1 MPFLPTPRDV
11 VSVHRATTE
20 LEAQIIHD
28 LLEDAGIH
36 AMVRSRLVPGYDIPV
51 PPGVWG
57 DVLVRPEDKAEA
69 TRLIEE
75 YLDVIRSG
83 SEEPPAP

>member
-1 MPFLPTPRDV
+1 VPLLPPPQDV
-11 VSVHRATTE
+11 VSVHKATTE
-20 LEAQIIHD
+20 LEAQIMRD
-28 LLEDAGIH
+28 MLEDAGIH

-57 DVLVRPEDKAEA
+57 EVLVRPEDKVEA

-75 YLDVIRSG
+75 YLDALCSG
-83 SEEPPAP
+83 TEEPPAP

>member
-1 MPFLPTPRDV
+1 MPLLPPPQDV
-11 VSVHRATTE
+11 VSVHKAATE
-20 LEAQIIHD
+20 LEARIIHD

-57 DVLVRPEDKAEA
+57 EVLVRPDDKVEA

-75 YLDVIRSG
+75 YLDAIRSG
-83 SEEPPAP
+83 SEEPPTP